1 MEKKKILNFLAKY
14 NYNYC
19 EKNNLII
26 VKLELSQQVT
36 IQFDESN
43 KIILKDKLVGWNFL
57 TGMIEMTLKNAFI
70 YNLTGTILFGSI
82 ITYFE
87 NKENGLNLN
96 SLFLVFITW
105 IILFST
111 FYIVKLENFKN
122 RIINCTR
129 E

>member
-43 KIILKDKLVGWNFL
+43 TITVKDKLVGWNFL
-57 TGMIEMTLKNAFI
+57 TGMIEMSLKNAFI
-70 YNLTGTILFGSI
+70 YNLIGTILFGSI